1 MNEKYG
7 DAGFTLVEVLV
18 ALSILSLLLA
28 GLASSLHYTQY
39 IFRLSDDNARRIEEI
54 SILRKVMVEWV
65 SQVNALS
72 DAQRTVIVGDSRN
85 ITILAAP
92 PRIFAETSPLV
103 MTLSPDS
110 RSRGLLASW
119 RDEHDRGRVT
129 RRLLSPEYAAS
140 FSFYGEAVGWIDHW
154 VNRDVSPA
162 LVKLQ
167 VRENNQGYKTE
178 MIVPVRSS
186 RGPSCVSP
194 PAEKA
199 CLERR

>member
-1 MNEKYG
+1 MKRTYH

-39 IFRLSDDNARRIEEI
+39 IFRLSDDNARRVEEI
-54 SILRKVMVEWV
+54 SILRKVMLEWV
-65 SQVNALS
+65 SQVNALG
-72 DAQRTVIVGDSRN
+72 DAQRTIIVGDRQN

-92 PRIFAETSPLV
+92 PRIFAEASPLV

-110 RSRGLLASW
+110 GSRGLLASW
-119 RDEHDRGRVT
+119 RKEPDTGAIT
-129 RRLLSPEYAAS
+129 RRLLSADYVAS
-140 FSFYGEAVGWIDHW
+140 FSFYGGPLGWQDHW
-154 VNRDVSPA
+154 GDRDAPPA

-167 VRENNQGYKTE
+167 LRENNHGYKTE
-178 MIVPVRSS
+178 MIVPVRSA

-199 CLERR
+199 CLERQ